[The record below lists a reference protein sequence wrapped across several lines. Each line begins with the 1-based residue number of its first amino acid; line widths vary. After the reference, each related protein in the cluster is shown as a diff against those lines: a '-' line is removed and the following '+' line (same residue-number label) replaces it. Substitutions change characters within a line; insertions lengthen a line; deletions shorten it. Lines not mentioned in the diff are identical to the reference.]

1 MAIAARKIANIRVV
15 TVDPLLPRIF
25 NRGFSTCK
33 TRYVDN
39 TTKTIDIIDT
49 IQPYVCSD
57 IITVVMA
64 PGPASNGKA
73 NGTIPESADIEEL
86 LNLHSP
92 CVRNSI
98 EIINNNIPPATIKR

>member
-1 MAIAARKIANIRVV
+1 
-15 TVDPLLPRIF
+15 
-25 NRGFSTCK
+25 
-33 TRYVDN
+33 
-39 TTKTIDIIDT
+39 
-49 IQPYVCSD
+49 
-57 IITVVMA
+57 MA

-98 EIINNNIPPATIKR
+98 EIINNNILLLTRL